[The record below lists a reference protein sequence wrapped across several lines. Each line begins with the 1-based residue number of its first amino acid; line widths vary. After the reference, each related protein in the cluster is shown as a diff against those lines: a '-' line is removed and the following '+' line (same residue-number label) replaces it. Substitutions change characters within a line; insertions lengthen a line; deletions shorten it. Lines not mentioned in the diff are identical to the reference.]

1 MLFSENVFLI
11 FEMACLL
18 QMINIVKKLNPSTI
32 KPITFGTNRAILL
45 SKLKVISLD
54 KIVLICLKRTNS
66 KHKWEFQTLFVLL
79 SYFSKDNQLKNL
91 LSFQMSRALFN

>member
-18 QMINIVKKLNPSTI
+18 QMINIVKKLNPSII
-32 KPITFGTNRAILL
+32 KPITFGTNKAILL

-54 KIVLICLKRTNS
+54 KIVLICLKKTNS
-66 KHKWEFQTLFVLL
+66 KHKWEFQTLFVRELKELL
-79 SYFSKDNQLKNL
+79 LVVTL
-91 LSFQMSRALFN
+91 FQG